1 MFQVSNS
8 GSNSECG
15 ISERTRIVG
24 GPEATP
30 GEWPWAVI
38 VGKPKE
44 SSFQV
49 ESKYILNLNRCRYFF
64 TSKTTG
70 GHLIEF
76 HLIESVDRIFR
87 SNA

>member
-1 MFQVSNS
+1 MLKSNSHNTSQSVFFMFQVSNS

-24 GPEATP
+24 GTEATP

-49 ESKYILNLNRCRYFF
+49 ESKYILNLN
-64 TSKTTG
+64 
-70 GHLIEF
+70 
-76 HLIESVDRIFR
+76 
-87 SNA
+87 

>member
-24 GPEATP
+24 GTEATP

-49 ESKYILNLNRCRYFF
+49 ESKYILNLN
-64 TSKTTG
+64 
-70 GHLIEF
+70 
-76 HLIESVDRIFR
+76 
-87 SNA
+87 